1 MKEAARAI
9 DVLRGRRSDVI
20 GAVRMQWGR
29 VAVAR
34 DADVAGRELDA
45 ALTFARSGGR
55 PDVIARCLYYRSSL
69 EYELG
74 NLDADGPEVYAD
86 EALALAAK
94 GASHELRALV
104 HNLRGSIANL
114 RSQFEVAEGL
124 LRKGLAAARE
134 QGAPSLIGGL
144 LCSLAVPLYYQGKLA
159 ESASLTTEAAQLCE
173 TLGRNATAITVRGNL
188 AAIALAQGELANAR
202 EHAEVGIRLSRECG
216 DEHQLSNVLA
226 TLGEVLFRQGDLTLA
241 RSTLEECLHLAEAV
255 EKPLAHRGAVSARQ
269 HRIVRGQRGP
279 RAGAHPAASR
289 RAGQARAHGS
299 RADARPC
306 GSRVGRHHRR
316 HT

>member
-1 MKEAARAI
+1 M
-9 DVLRGRRSDVI
+9 
-20 GAVRMQWGR
+20 
-29 VAVAR
+29 
-34 DADVAGRELDA
+34 
-45 ALTFARSGGR
+45 
-55 PDVIARCLYYRSSL
+55 
-69 EYELG
+69 
-74 NLDADGPEVYAD
+74 
-86 EALALAAK
+86 
-94 GASHELRALV
+94 
-104 HNLRGSIANL
+104 HNQRGSIANL

-159 ESASLTTEAAQLCE
+159 ESASLTTEAARLYE

-255 EKPLAHRGAVSARQ
+255 EKPLTLTEALFLLASIELSEARADRALAHILRLRDVLAKHDLTVRVPMLVLAAAEWAAATGGAHRD
-269 HRIVRGQRGP
+269 
-279 RAGAHPAASR
+279 
-289 RAGQARAHGS
+289 
-299 RADARPC
+299 DARRWAEAVARLVDIDATLRDKARRLLAREFAAGVEGRQGPEQQSSPALSEVQRDVVAFLATVAQR
-306 GSRVGRHHRR
+306 SRPA
-316 HT
+316 